1 LAAGRATFEF
11 GRAGNAPKFMG
22 NVHPKFKTPAN
33 ALLLNM
39 AFGIVALLSN
49 STADIIILS
58 AFGALTMYI
67 FSMVSLLVLRQN
79 EPNLKRPFL
88 VPFYPVSPIIALV
101 IASVALIAMI
111 IYNFNLSLV
120 FFGILVGSFI
130 FANMLKLDWE

>member
-1 LAAGRATFEF
+1 
-11 GRAGNAPKFMG
+11 
-22 NVHPKFKTPAN
+22 
-33 ALLLNM
+33 
-39 AFGIVALLSN
+39 VALLSN

-58 AFGALTMYI
+58 AFGALVMYI
-67 FSMVSLLVLRQN
+67 FSMVSLLVLRQK

-130 FANMLKLDWE
+130 VSNKLKSD